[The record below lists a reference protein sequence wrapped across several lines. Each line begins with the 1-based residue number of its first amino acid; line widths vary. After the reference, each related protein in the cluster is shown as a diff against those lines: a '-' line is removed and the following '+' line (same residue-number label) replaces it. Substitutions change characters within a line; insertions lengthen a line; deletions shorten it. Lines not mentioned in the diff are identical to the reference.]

1 MSEFISSNSAY
12 LIVFGISVV
21 SLIIFL
27 SIIFSDLSKNTE
39 SAIRSS
45 LISTFILSIT
55 LYLVFARILVFL
67 TKNYNQE
74 FEILAFSYLIFVSI
88 FIGLSLVSKLKEF
101 FRVSRKGS
109 NLYEAFKE
117 NSKENSS
124 MVRDYSILF
133 SFPLISMYFLGNGS
147 LNGLIILLFLAVS
160 MVFISYIIIFP
171 KSLKLFGRSSR

>member
-1 MSEFISSNSAY
+1 MSEFISSNSAS
-12 LIVFGISVV
+12 LIIFGISIVGLV
-21 SLIIFL
+21 IFL

-39 SAIRSS
+39 SLIRSS

-55 LYLVFARILVFL
+55 LYLVFARILVVL

-88 FIGLSLVSKLKEF
+88 FIGLNLVSKLKEF
-101 FRVSRKGS
+101 SRASRKGS
-109 NLYEAFKE
+109 NLYEDFKE

-147 LNGLIILLFLAVS
+147 LNGLIILLFLAVLV
-160 MVFISYIIIFP
+160 VFISYIITFP
-171 KSLKLFGRSSR
+171 KTLKLFGKSSR